1 MKERSV
7 CLIGSGGQGVVFAA
21 TMLANALFARGLYVA
36 QLQNYGAEV
45 RGGSVMAYVVFSE
58 SEVVNPFINSFD
70 VLIVLHDF
78 NVSSWA
84 KYLKYT
90 DLVIADDLLV
100 SKYLHR
106 AIKAPLFRKAL
117 EGGLAGRESVV
128 ALGFLAGLNVVGKD
142 DLKNALMDA
151 RDFEQNVKA
160 LEIGYELALQMR
172 LRELQEFSSEKALS
186 DSRERRA

>member
-21 TMLANALFARGLYVA
+21 TVLANALFAKGLYVA

-58 SEVVNPFINSFD
+58 SEVVNPFLNSFN

-78 NVSSWA
+78 NVSSWM
-84 KYLKYT
+84 KYLEYSN
-90 DLVIADDLLV
+90 LVIVDDLLV
-100 SKYLHR
+100 SKNFCR

-117 EGGLAGRESVV
+117 EIGLAGRENVV
-128 ALGFLAGLNVVGKD
+128 ALGFLAGLNVVDKD
-142 DLKNALMDA
+142 DLKKALMNT
-151 RDFEQNVKA
+151 RDFEQNAKA
-160 LEIGYELALQMR
+160 LEAGYELALQMR
-172 LRELQEFSSEKALS
+172 LKELQEFSK
-186 DSRERRA
+186 